1 MSDFAS
7 LRERS
12 YKLLERMVE
21 ELENKSEF
29 TSGDAGVIEK
39 VVKTCVILETQA
51 AKNGTDTGLKDLSAE
66 DLEAAY
72 DGD

>member
-7 LRERS
+7 LRDRAF
-12 YKLLERMVE
+12 KILDRMVD
-21 ELENKSEF
+21 ELENKSDF
-29 TSGDAGVIEK
+29 TSSDASVVEK
-39 VVKTCVILETQA
+39 VVKTCVILEVQA
-51 AKNGTDTGLKDLSAE
+51 AKNGNDTGLKDLSAE